1 MAKTVTE
8 TKTNMDPNVVLK
20 FDNVCKYFPVGMGIL
35 RRTNKFIYAM
45 DHLSVEVAKGE
56 TLAVVGESGCGKTTF
71 AHLALN
77 LTQPTRGNIYVRFA
91 DGSVVDVNQLKKRR
105 SEFRRTV
112 QLIFQDPYESLNP
125 RKHVFD
131 TVVEPL
137 VINKIGNIKERLERV
152 RDVLAKVKLL
162 PVDQYLFRFPHE
174 MSGGQR
180 QRVAIARTLVLD
192 PRVIVADEP
201 TSMLD
206 IAVRTSIMRLM
217 LDLQQEHG
225 FSYIYITHDMGVA
238 RYMSDRTAVMYL
250 GKIVELGATET
261 VLKNPTHPYT
271 RALLSAILSAD
282 VSTKPKEPEIIG
294 SVSKPVNPPPH
305 CRFLQRCPIA
315 IDRCSKDEHPDLMP
329 EGQDRT
335 VACYNPQTAPPAPR

>member
-1 MAKTVTE
+1 MAKEVTD
-8 TKTNMDPNVVLK
+8 TQYKMDSNVVLK
-20 FDNVCKYFPVGMGIL
+20 FDGVCKYFPVGAGIL
-35 RRTNKFIYAM
+35 RRSNKFIYAL
-45 DHLSVEVAKGE
+45 DHLSVDVAKGE
-56 TLAVVGESGCGKTTF
+56 TLAIVGESGCGKTTF

-77 LTQPTRGNIYVRFA
+77 LTQPSQGNIYVRFA
-91 DGSVVDVNQLKKRR
+91 DGTVVDVNQLKKRR

-137 VINKIGNIKERLERV
+137 VINKIGNIKERLARV

-180 QRVAIARTLVLD
+180 QRVAIARTLILD

-225 FSYIYITHDMGVA
+225 FSYVYITHDMGVA

-250 GKIVELGATET
+250 GQDCG
-261 VLKNPTHPYT
+261 
-271 RALLSAILSAD
+271 
-282 VSTKPKEPEIIG
+282 IG
-294 SVSKPVNPPPH
+294 S
-305 CRFLQRCPIA
+305 
-315 IDRCSKDEHPDLMP
+315 D
-329 EGQDRT
+329 
-335 VACYNPQTAPPAPR
+335 